1 LTSSPDPQ
9 GDGVRPVS
17 GTLGAGPNLPAQ
29 QTSAVTNAMIL
40 MIAAMM
46 LAPLMDALSK
56 LLSTRHEVGP
66 VTITWVRFVGQAVL
80 LFFVIGWRIGFAQ
93 VNGRHN
99 VINLLRGMLV
109 GAAVS
114 IFFIALKYL
123 PLADAIAI
131 FFVEPLI
138 VLLLSAMFL
147 GERVGWRRVLAAVVG
162 FGGALLIIQPTYAD
176 FGPVALLPLAT
187 ATLFSVYLILSRKF
201 GAADHPYT
209 MQFWS
214 GIGGVLTCSVFMLI
228 GTVAGVDDMQFQL
241 PLSNT
246 VVLYLAAMILIA
258 TVAHLLIVIA
268 FTRAEA
274 SILAPFQYLEIVTMT
289 IAGYLIFGDFPT
301 PLKWVGIAII
311 IGSGLYIFLRE
322 RSAYRTD
329 AAG

>member
-1 LTSSPDPQ
+1 LTAPPDHHK
-9 GDGVRPVS
+9 DPVQPLS
-17 GTLGAGPNLPAQ
+17 GTLGAGPTLPAKQ
-29 QTSAVTNAMIL
+29 VSAVTNAMGL
-40 MIAAMM
+40 MILAMM
-46 LAPLMDALSK
+46 MAPLMDVLSK

-80 LFFVIGWRIGFAQ
+80 LFFVIGWRLGFARI
-93 VNGRHN
+93 NGHHN
-99 VINLLRGMLV
+99 LINLFRGMLV

-138 VLLLSAMFL
+138 VLLLSAIFL
-147 GERVGWRRVLAAVVG
+147 GEKVGWRRILAAVIG
-162 FGGALLIIQPTYAD
+162 FGGALLIIQPAYAD
-176 FGPVALLPLAT
+176 FGPVTLLPLVT
-187 ATLFSVYLILSRKF
+187 ATLFSIYLILSRKF

-214 GIGGVLTCSVFMLI
+214 GIGGVLMCSLFMLL
-228 GTVAGVDDMQFQL
+228 GTAAGISDMQFQL
-241 PLSNT
+241 PVSQT
-246 VVLYLAAMILIA
+246 IILYLAAIIVIA

-289 IAGYLIFGDFPT
+289 IAGYLIFGDFPSL
-301 PLKWVGIAII
+301 LKWAGIAII

-322 RSAYRTD
+322 RGSDTPVE
-329 AAG
+329 